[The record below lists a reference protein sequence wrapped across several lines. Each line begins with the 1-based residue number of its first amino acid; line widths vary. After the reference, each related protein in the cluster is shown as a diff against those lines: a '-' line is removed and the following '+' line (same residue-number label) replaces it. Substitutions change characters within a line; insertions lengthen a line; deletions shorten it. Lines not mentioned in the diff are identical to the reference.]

1 MLTKQFFTRVQLAKL
16 MGFKS
21 DGMIK
26 DFEKRGFLT
35 PEIKPSKYSLNQ
47 ALFMMICKEL
57 ITFTNLSWRHLIK
70 SNFSNEILSYNLL
83 QNNLMIIINYFESDV
98 ILVNVR
104 NDEDYVRKLEECL
117 DFDILNK
124 VSNLDGR
131 ENTTFDD
138 IPSLL
143 ITPDKDRQIMTISLS
158 RIYRKL
164 EYKCTE
170 LQINLEEK
178 VPA

>member
-1 MLTKQFFTRVQLAKL
+1 MLSEQFFNRAQLSKIL
-16 MGFKS
+16 GFKS
-21 DGMIK
+21 VAMLQSLENK
-26 DFEKRGFLT
+26 GFIT
-35 PEIKPSKYSLNQ
+35 PQIKPSKYSLNQ

-57 ITFTNLSWRHLIK
+57 IDFTNFSWRHLN

-83 QNNLMIIINYFESDV
+83 QNNLMIIINYFESDI

-104 NDEDYVRKLEECL
+104 NDNDYIKKLEECL

-124 VSNLDGR
+124 VSNIDGR
-131 ENTTFDD
+131 EHTTFDD
-138 IPSLL
+138 IPSIL
-143 ITPDKDRQIMTISLS
+143 ITPDKDRQIMTISLN

-164 EYKCTE
+164 QYKCTE
-170 LQINLEEK
+170 LKINLEEK